1 MGRLTETVVGPPY
14 RDRAIFEA
22 FDAKNV
28 SALAAFMTDDVR
40 LCLGNAEPVEGKNS
54 Q

>member
-1 MGRLTETVVGPPY
+1 MGRMTETVVGPSY
-14 RDRAIFEA
+14 RVRAIFEA
-22 FDAKNV
+22 FDAKDV
-28 SALAAFMTDDVR
+28 SAMAAFMTDDVR